1 MPVIEP
7 DEIALAS
14 DLAELERRRHS
25 EDVRIGLRVVT
36 KRGFYI
42 FPRAPY
48 GYRKVTVMDRGI
60 QRYKLEPDPHAVG
73 TVRRIFDICLQGA
86 TERDIVEQLNEGG
99 IPSPSGHRWTID
111 EVRRILS
118 NEVYCG
124 TSVANRRAMRNPE
137 TVVRVPNAFPAIIS
151 QDEFDQVQSMRGTVN
166 S

>member
-7 DEIALAS
+7 DGIALAS

-25 EDVRIGLRVVT
+25 EDVQIGLRVVA
-36 KRGFYI
+36 KRGFTYY
-42 FPRAPY
+42 PERPTATGKSPSW
-48 GYRKVTVMDRGI
+48 T
-60 QRYKLEPDPHAVG
+60 AVSNAISWSRILTPWG
-73 TVRRIFDICLQGA
+73 RRRRIFDICLQGA

-99 IPSPSGHRWTID
+99 IPSPSGHRWTIG

-118 NEVYCG
+118 TEVYCG

-137 TVVRVPNAFPAIIS
+137 TAVRVPNAFPAIIS